1 MGTEATGLVLARLE
15 TTVVAHRL
23 EITQENVVILA
34 HIVEQVI
41 DLGVKAVPFM
51 EETKTGGAKETETE
65 RWSGD
70 VVCVRMKG
78 AGMRIH

>member
-1 MGTEATGLVLARLE
+1 MLARLE
-15 TTVVAHRL
+15 ATVVAHHL

-51 EETKTGGAKETETE
+51 EETKTEDAKETETAK
-65 RWSGD
+65 WSGD
-70 VVCVRMKG
+70 VVCVRMKE

>member
-1 MGTEATGLVLARLE
+1 MLAKLEA
-15 TTVVAHRL
+15 TVVAHHL
-23 EITQENVVILA
+23 EITQESVVILA
-34 HIVEQVI
+34 HIVERVI

-51 EETKTGGAKETETE
+51 EETRTEDAKETETAK
-65 RWSGD
+65 WSGD

>member
-1 MGTEATGLVLARLE
+1 MLAKLGA
-15 TTVVAHRL
+15 TVVAHPL

-41 DLGVKAVPFM
+41 DLEVKAVPFM
-51 EETKTGGAKETETE
+51 EETKTEDAKETETGK
-65 RWSGD
+65 WSGD